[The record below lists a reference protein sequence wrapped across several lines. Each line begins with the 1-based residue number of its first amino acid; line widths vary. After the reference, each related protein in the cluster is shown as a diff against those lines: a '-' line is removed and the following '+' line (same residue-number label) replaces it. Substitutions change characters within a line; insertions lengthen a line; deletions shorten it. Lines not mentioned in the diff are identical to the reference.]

1 MTHGLVCTII
11 PWDANFFNHFVQGV
25 TGYEGAFRKSC
36 EATMKVLRQDS
47 DALIWYVCVCL
58 VLHVANKLSLKP
70 SVLKTFIHDPLVE
83 WEKVK
88 GRPASAE
95 ATNEKV
101 IH

>member
-1 MTHGLVCTII
+1 MDLVH
-11 PWDANFFNHFVQGV
+11 DAYHP
-25 TGYEGAFRKSC
+25 
-36 EATMKVLRQDS
+36 VLLRITVYS
-47 DALIWYVCVCL
+47 I
-58 VLHVANKLSLKP
+58 HVITYFLFLFHS

-101 IH
+101 KLETKKYMACRRQMNKSEVYSTVVTICRQ

>member
-1 MTHGLVCTII
+1 MHLYGMCI
-11 PWDANFFNHFVQGV
+11 PSS
-25 TGYEGAFRKSC
+25 Y
-36 EATMKVLRQDS
+36 
-47 DALIWYVCVCL
+47 
-58 VLHVANKLSLKP
+58 LHVTCQLLLKS

-101 IH
+101 KMCINVM

>member
-1 MTHGLVCTII
+1 MVCMCM
-11 PWDANFFNHFVQGV
+11 PNS
-25 TGYEGAFRKSC
+25 Y
-36 EATMKVLRQDS
+36 
-47 DALIWYVCVCL
+47 
-58 VLHVANKLSLKP
+58 LHVTNKLLLKP